1 MPNRKLK
8 ISLLS
13 IILVLCPLFQ
23 AAAQYSDIA
32 VDNVISEKSIR
43 DNVEFL
49 CDSLCAGRAMGTS
62 GSSEAGFWLTRQF
75 RHLGLMPF
83 DGRYVSSFSEEG
95 HIGHNIV
102 AFYPGRITQM
112 TRRYIIVA
120 SHYDHV
126 GTLNGILYPGADSNA
141 SGVSALLSIARM
153 FQAARSMGCSYDTN
167 IIFVALDGKQFSM
180 AGSKALYTK
189 IASGQF
195 RDPVSKTVITPSQ
208 IDMFVNLD
216 ILGSTLA
223 PLTNGRD
230 DFLIMLG
237 GDNVQRDRLRTI
249 NMSGLTRM
257 ELGFDYYGSED
268 FTDLF
273 YRRICDQRIFIQNK
287 VPSVMFTSGIT
298 MKTNRVDDNP
308 DSLDYKVLLRRVRLI
323 FHWLERSLQ

>member
-32 VDNVISEKSIR
+32 VDNVISERSIR

-75 RHLGLMPF
+75 RYLGLMPF

-95 HIGHNIV
+95 HIGHNIM
-102 AFYPGRITQM
+102 AFYPGRISQM

-237 GDNVQRDRLRTI
+237 GDNVQRDRMRTI

-273 YRRICDQRIFIQNK
+273 FRRLGDQK
-287 VPSVMFTSGIT
+287 VFLEHGLPVVWFTSGIT
-298 MKTNRVDDNP
+298 MNTNKATDTAGT
-308 DSLDYKVLLRRVRLI
+308 LDYDQLSRRMSLVLNWINTL
-323 FHWLERSLQ
+323 